1 MALPPEAREPA
12 IRAVQDFCDRR
23 APEEIRDALRLQ
35 YEVRGSTIT
44 IVEYRPTWD
53 GAGEW
58 SKSTIA
64 QLRHHRGRWALFWQ
78 RHTRRWRRYDT
89 WTSED
94 VDPLLD
100 EINADRDG
108 VFWS

>member
-12 IRAVQDFCDRR
+12 IRAVQHFCDRR
-23 APEEIRDALRLQ
+23 APEEIRDALRLG

-44 IVEYRPTWD
+44 IVEYRPPWD

-58 SKSTIA
+58 SKDPVA

-108 VFWS
+108 VFWP